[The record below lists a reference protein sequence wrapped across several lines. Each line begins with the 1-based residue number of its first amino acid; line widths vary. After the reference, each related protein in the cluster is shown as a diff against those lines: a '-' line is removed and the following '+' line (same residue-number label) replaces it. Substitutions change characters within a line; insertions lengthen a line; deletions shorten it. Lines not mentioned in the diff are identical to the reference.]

1 MVGELLA
8 RAPSACSRSTRREIP
23 PPAHG
28 IGVARR
34 LRRGDIVEVRRRGI
48 HNETGIG
55 NVFVAETVGELVAD
69 FGRGAV
75 AVGAGQGELQIFLGC
90 FVRRICADGASRQH
104 CQHGDG
110 HQQPAELAHQ
120 RFCRGTSEY
129 CGHIESFFSAAGQ
142 LPNRYGGSSVFF
154 GAVGFFTA

>member
-1 MVGELLA
+1 M
-8 RAPSACSRSTRREIP
+8 
-23 PPAHG
+23 
-28 IGVARR
+28 
-34 LRRGDIVEVRRRGI
+34 

-75 AVGAGQGELQIFLGC
+75 AVGAGQGELQIFLRG
-90 FVRRICADGASRQH
+90 FVRRIRADGAGRQH

-129 CGHIESFFSAAGQ
+129 CGHIETFFSAAGQ
-142 LPNRYGGSSVFF
+142 LPDRYGGQRLLRRSRLLYRIIFMNYRLYENHSDTLKFHSL
-154 GAVGFFTA
+154 

>member
-1 MVGELLA
+1 MGLGL
-8 RAPSACSRSTRREIP
+8 RADC
-23 PPAHG
+23 
-28 IGVARR
+28 GVATL
-34 LRRGDIVEVRRRGI
+34 LRFDAVGYTMKPVSE
-48 HNETGIG
+48 

-129 CGHIESFFSAAGQ
+129 CGHIESFFSAAGHFPDHTGVAASSSAQ
-142 LPNRYGGSSVFF
+142 SASLPHDFYELSVI
-154 GAVGFFTA
+154 

>member
-1 MVGELLA
+1 MLA
-8 RAPSACSRSTRREIP
+8 LQVHAAEAPAARFPHR
-23 PPAHG
+23 HMG
-28 IGVARR
+28 FGVARDW
-34 LRRGDIVEVRRRGI
+34 RRGDIVEVRRRGI

-120 RFCRGTSEY
+120 RFLPWHVGILWSYRVFLLCGRSASGPIRG
-129 CGHIESFFSAAGQ
+129 
-142 LPNRYGGSSVFF
+142 
-154 GAVGFFTA
+154 